1 MAMNFLNA
9 FKNTKTRTLV
19 LVVGSTLV
27 AGVIFLVSNLKGA
40 EDPAKKNPSKVT
52 GVPREAQSVP
62 GTQTSE
68 QYRKLLAEENK
79 KRAEEAEKDK
89 KSAIPTFKGAG
100 GADSNNPFGANGPG
114 GTNPQFGLGGQGQ
127 GGNDPFGDTSR
138 GGFVGGGSFNAKDQ
152 QRQLEE
158 DRQKRLDEQKK
169 RLAEIEDEKRR
180 KAEMEQRR
188 KELEAAEKQ
197 YQQAVTDAANQM
209 ASYAKTATVSW
220 TTVPNQ
226 SYVQGAYANKG
237 KAKAEGSDKDNNSDN
252 NNNSSRS
259 STRDSTSSST
269 NSRSRAA
276 QQEKELI
283 KAGTVLYGVLDTAIN
298 SDEQGPVLATVVSGK
313 YKGARLIGKIQVPA
327 NAKKVVIS
335 FSVMS
340 IPKRKESIAIDAYA
354 IDAETARTAFASDVD
369 NHYLLRYGS
378 LFASAFMAG
387 FGKAVG
393 QQGTTTTDPNGSQI
407 QTKPALEPRDQIYT
421 ALGTVGEKWSKQVE
435 PLFKTPATITVD
447 QGLGVGVLI
456 MRDVDVTNGSS
467 PPAPGATPTTTTTTT
482 TATTTAPSIPTVS
495 IPAVN
500 SNIAAT
506 PNR

>member
-27 AGVIFLVSNLKGA
+27 AGVIFLISNMKGA
-40 EDPAKKNPSKVT
+40 EDPAKQNPSKVI

-89 KSAIPTFKGAG
+89 KSAIPTFKGAS
-100 GADSNNPFGANGPG
+100 GADANNPFGANGPG
-114 GTNPQFGLGGQGQ
+114 GTNPQFGVGGAGQ

-180 KAEMEQRR
+180 KAEMEQRK

-209 ASYAKTATVSW
+209 ASYAKGATVSW
-220 TTVPNQ
+220 TSVPGQ
-226 SYVQGAYANKG
+226 SFVQGAYANKG
-237 KAKAEGSDKDNNSDN
+237 KAKAEASDQNNDSSNKDTSSPS
-252 NNNSSRS
+252 SSRS
-259 STRDSTSSST
+259 ATSSGS
-269 NSRSRAA
+269 SRSRAA

-313 YKGARLIGKIQVPA
+313 YKGARLIGKVQVPQ

-354 IDAETARTAFASDVD
+354 IDAETARTAFATDVD

-378 LFASAFMAG
+378 LFASAFMEG

-393 QQGTTTTDPNGSQI
+393 QQGTTTTDPSGSQI
-407 QTKPALEPRDQIYT
+407 QTKPKLEPRDQIYT

-435 PLFKTPATITVD
+435 PIFKTPVTITVD

-456 MRDVDVTNGSS
+456 MRDVDVTNGES
-467 PPAPGATPTTTTTTT
+467 PAAVGAATPAAVTTTTVTTT
-482 TATTTAPSIPTVS
+482 PSVPSFSV
-495 IPAVN
+495 PAVN
-500 SNIAAT
+500 SNLAAT

>member
-1 MAMNFLNA
+1 MAINFLNA

-27 AGVIFLVSNLKGA
+27 AGVIFLISNMKGA
-40 EDPAKKNPSKVT
+40 EDPAKQNPSKVT

-100 GADSNNPFGANGPG
+100 GADSNNPFGPNGP
-114 GTNPQFGLGGQGQ
+114 GTNPQFGVSGAGQ

-169 RLAEIEDEKRR
+169 RLAELEDEKRR
-180 KAEMEQRR
+180 KADMEQRR

-209 ASYAKTATVSW
+209 ASYAKGATVSW
-220 TTVPNQ
+220 TTVPGQ
-226 SYVQGAYANKG
+226 SFVQGAYANKG
-237 KAKAEGSDKDNNSDN
+237 KAKAEASDKDDDSINNDGT
-252 NNNSSRS
+252 SRS
-259 STRDSTSSST
+259 SRRDSASSSSA
-269 NSRSRAA
+269 NNRSKAA

-283 KAGTVLYGVLDTAIN
+283 KAGSVLYSVLDTAIN

-313 YKGARLIGKIQVPA
+313 YKGARLIGKIQLPA

-340 IPKRKESIAIDAYA
+340 LPKRKESIAIDAYA

-378 LFASAFMAG
+378 LFASAFMEG
-387 FGKAVG
+387 FGKAVS
-393 QQGTTTTDPNGSQI
+393 QQGTTSTDPSGSQI
-407 QTKPALEPRDQIYT
+407 QTKPELSPSDQIYT

-435 PLFKTPATITVD
+435 PLFKTPVTVTVD

-456 MRDVDVTNGSS
+456 MRDVDVTNGNS
-467 PPAPGATPTTTTTTT
+467 PAALAATPAAVTTTTVTTT
-482 TATTTAPSIPTVS
+482 PSVPSFSV
-495 IPAVN
+495 PAVN
-500 SNIAAT
+500 SNTAAT

>member
-40 EDPAKKNPSKVT
+40 EDPAKQNPSKVI

-100 GADSNNPFGANGPG
+100 GADSNNPFGAGGPG
-114 GTNPQFGLGGQGQ
+114 GTNPQFGVGGAGQ

-169 RLAEIEDEKRR
+169 RLAELEDEKRR

-209 ASYAKTATVSW
+209 ASYAKGATVSW
-220 TTVPNQ
+220 TNVPGQ
-226 SYVQGAYANKG
+226 SFVQGAYANKG
-237 KAKAEGSDKDNNSDN
+237 KVKAEGADKDKDANDKDSSSSSSTKDS
-252 NNNSSRS
+252 NSSRS
-259 STRDSTSSST
+259 TG
-269 NSRSRAA
+269 SRSRAS

-313 YKGARLIGKIQVPA
+313 YKGARLIGKIQVPQ

-340 IPKRKESIAIDAYA
+340 LPKRKESIAIDAYA
-354 IDAETARTAFASDVD
+354 IDADTARTAFASDVD

-378 LFASAFMAG
+378 LFASAFMEG
-387 FGKAVG
+387 FGKAVS
-393 QQGTTTTDPNGSQI
+393 QQGTTTTDPSGSQI
-407 QTKPALEPRDQIYT
+407 QTKPELSPSDQIYT

-435 PLFKTPATITVD
+435 PLFKTPATITVN

-456 MRDVDVTNGSS
+456 MRDVDITNGES
-467 PPAPGATPTTTTTTT
+467 PAAPAAAPAAVTTTTVTTTPTT
-482 TATTTAPSIPTVS
+482 PSFS
-495 IPAVN
+495 LPAVN